1 MSRQSTIA
9 TSVLPPLIPQY
20 FQLPSSASPD
30 NQLQARLPGQWRHPA
45 ALHTF
50 IFSLGVFRL
59 PDRQTDRQTEETE
72 MKTEGERKTMGRLKE
87 SMNRDLEKERLR
99 VRGI

>member
-1 MSRQSTIA
+1 
-9 TSVLPPLIPQY
+9 
-20 FQLPSSASPD
+20 
-30 NQLQARLPGQWRHPA
+30 
-45 ALHTF
+45 
-50 IFSLGVFRL
+50 VFRL